1 MAMPAYM
8 TITGFKQG
16 EITKAAF
23 TADSVGNIF
32 QEGHEDQIMVQA
44 FSHEVI
50 IPRDPQSGQ
59 PTGQRVHK
67 PVKITKMFD
76 KSSPLL
82 MQALTTG
89 ELLPEVIIHW
99 YRASAASTRELYY
112 ITKLEDA
119 IIVNIKGYMHNCQDQ
134 TTAHFTQLEDVEFSY
149 RKITWEHTIGNTESS
164 DDWRTPASAS

>member
-8 TITGFKQG
+8 TIKGTTMGN
-16 EITKAAF
+16 ITEGAF
-23 TADSVGNIF
+23 TVESVGNIY
-32 QEGHEDQIMVQA
+32 QEGHENEIMIQA

-67 PVKITKMFD
+67 PFKISKVCD
-76 KSSPLL
+76 KTSPLL

-89 ELLPEVIIHW
+89 ELLKEVTINW
-99 YRASAASTRELYY
+99 YRTSATSSRELYY

-134 TTAHFTQLEDVEFSY
+134 TTAHLTQMEDVEFSY
-149 RKITWEHTIGNTESS
+149 RKITWEHKIGNTESS
-164 DDWRTPASAS
+164 DDWRTPAAAG

>member
-67 PVKITKMFD
+67 PVKITKIFD

-99 YRASAASTRELYY
+99 YRASATSTRELY
-112 ITKLEDA
+112 
-119 IIVNIKGYMHNCQDQ
+119 
-134 TTAHFTQLEDVEFSY
+134 
-149 RKITWEHTIGNTESS
+149 
-164 DDWRTPASAS
+164 